1 MFGATD
7 TKRQVV
13 SYVLHGERSGSWLVE
28 SPTVNYIR
36 ELHPC
41 ITSVNRESSSIFSM
55 RDCDSRLTIQESI
68 REFSA
73 QSHPR
78 S

>member
-1 MFGATD
+1 MSKVSGGEGSEEMFGATD

-36 ELHPC
+36 ELHP
-41 ITSVNRESSSIFSM
+41 
-55 RDCDSRLTIQESI
+55 
-68 REFSA
+68 
-73 QSHPR
+73 
-78 S
+78 